1 METQAKMEKVEFPSK
16 KKRKN
21 NSVRISFYDEL
32 KDTSE
37 ISKVKMSTLLEFAW
51 EQYKGSKDYYNLI
64 MKETM

>member
-1 METQAKMEKVEFPSK
+1 MKQAKREKVEFPSK

-37 ISKVKMSTLLEFAW
+37 ISKVKMATLLEFAW

>member
-1 METQAKMEKVEFPSK
+1 MKKQAKIEKVEFPSK
-16 KKRKN
+16 TKRKN
-21 NSVRISFYDEL
+21 NSVRISFYNEL

-37 ISKVKMSTLLEFAW
+37 LTKVKMATLLEFAW

>member
-1 METQAKMEKVEFPSK
+1 MKKQAKIEKVEFLGK
-16 KKRKN
+16 TKRKN
-21 NSVRISFYDEL
+21 NSVRISFYNEL

-37 ISKVKMSTLLEFAW
+37 LTKVKMATLLEFAW